1 MITGSSRGIGA
12 ATARALAERGWLVT
26 LNYLKSEEK
35 ALALAAELGCEAI
48 RADVADSA
56 QVSAMFERIGDVD
69 LLVNNAGIAWAGLLA
84 DMTDFDW
91 QRMFDVNITGM
102 FNCCREAI
110 PGMVRRQSGCIV
122 NVSSILGQYGGSCET
137 AYSATKGAVIAFTR
151 GLAKE
156 LGPSGIRVNAVAP
169 GAIDTDMM
177 SGFSADEKA
186 LLADR
191 TALCRMGTAEDVAR
205 AIALLAG
212 DDAAFI
218 TGQILGVDGALVI

>member
-1 MITGSSRGIGA
+1 MLLKHLSKVVIVRCTDEWWDTVIAIDQTSVFYMTRE
-12 ATARALAERGWLVT
+12 ALPWM
-26 LNYLKSEEK
+26 EK
-35 ALALAAELGCEAI
+35 AG
-48 RADVADSA
+48 
-56 QVSAMFERIGDVD
+56 
-69 LLVNNAGIAWAGLLA
+69 AG
-84 DMTDFDW
+84 
-91 QRMFDVNITGM
+91 
-102 FNCCREAI
+102 
-110 PGMVRRQSGCIV
+110 SIV